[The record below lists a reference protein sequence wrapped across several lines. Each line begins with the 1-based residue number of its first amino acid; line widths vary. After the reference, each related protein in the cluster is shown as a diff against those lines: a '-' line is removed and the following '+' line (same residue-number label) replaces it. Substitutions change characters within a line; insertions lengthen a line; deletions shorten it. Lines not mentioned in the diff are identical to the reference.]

1 MIAYLSSEG
10 KYTLF
15 TVGDK
20 VLRFRTSHNLIR
32 YERVKE
38 WDKGYI
44 VVDATYHKAG
54 TVEDY
59 IDLIPILDN
68 LRIEPERFLDGVNAV
83 QIRYDPVPVCNA
95 SSRITMN

>member
-1 MIAYLSSEG
+1 MIAYLSSQG
-10 KYTLF
+10 KYTSF

-20 VLRFRTSHNLIR
+20 VLRFRTSHNLVR

-59 IDLIPILDN
+59 IDLIPILEN
-68 LRIEPERFLDGVNAV
+68 LRIEPESFFGDVESV
-83 QIRYDPVPVCNA
+83 EIKYMPVPA
-95 SSRITMN
+95 